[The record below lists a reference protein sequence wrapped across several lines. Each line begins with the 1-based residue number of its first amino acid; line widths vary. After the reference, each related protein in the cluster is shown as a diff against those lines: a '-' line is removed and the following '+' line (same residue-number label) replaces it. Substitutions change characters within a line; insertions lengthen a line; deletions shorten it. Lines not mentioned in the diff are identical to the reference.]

1 MNPMALMAYLDAQNK
16 SKQKQ
21 NEQKNTFAQQM
32 MQQQLGM
39 AQTGME
45 LRDKAVARTQQQ
57 EQFKTSQEAAAA
69 AARLNALQ
77 VAAAE
82 RAAKLAPVQEKQG
95 FYAPLVQP
103 YAAYKSALDAYDAY
117 TKPGATKIKLPS
129 KERALLDAI
138 RTSRSNLVGA
148 REGLGRLAES
158 SGMEGITLADM
169 DKNYPVLPLPI
180 FGAAQTLPGDSGVK
194 KSEVVPGLDSTA
206 APVSGSFPAA
216 STPAPASILDTG
228 LPAAQQ
234 VAMGRPTL
242 GMPPSAFAPP
252 PPPPPL
258 SLAGFM
264 MSPGAI
270 GVNPSMVGAVKPPV
284 NPAAKAVAPVAV
296 KPQAPPPPLIPKYGE
311 SLQAFNRRVDAI
323 RAAENNISWS
333 DLDEPEQTKVD
344 AVVGTMVKEVMD
356 TFVPQPWDAKAT
368 GREHAQRSADDFFA
382 HGTSEAMVR
391 RLLAKYAVGDF
402 SVMKSVILDRFVN
415 AFSEFNLPPVLQER
429 LLKQAKDVLDVKE
442 SEDKLTTAAANRV
455 YARNADTRAGRAD
468 ARAALSSQQDLSKGA
483 LELDV
488 SKKTQ
493 AARIKQ
499 LNAQAD
505 EAVTNSNIATRT
517 LAKMDREAAEG
528 KTVNY
533 VAKWGSAQKLYKDVV
548 SEPVNKVVDSLFE
561 TVKLRLQGT
570 LQSRDT
576 VGRTQL
582 QSQLDKLAQVRA
594 RLVSGPPDGYV
605 SMINNNQPG
614 AYALLQDHFA
624 GILSDVKADPNLA
637 PFFNSISNSSGGS
650 NTPGGG
656 N

>member
-21 NEQKNTFAQQM
+21 NEQQNTFAQQM

-57 EQFKTSQEAAAA
+57 ESFKTSQEAAAA

-82 RAAKLAPVQEKQG
+82 RAAKLAPVEEKKG

-103 YAAYKSALDAYDAY
+103 YAAYTSALDSYKAYIDPKN
-117 TKPGATKIKLPS
+117 TKVKLPS

-180 FGAAQTLPGDSGVK
+180 FGAAQTLPGEAGVR
-194 KSEVVPGLDSTA
+194 KSEVAPRLDPTA
-206 APVSGSFPAA
+206 APAPGSFPTA
-216 STPAPASILDTG
+216 SAPASASILDTG

-242 GMPPSAFAPP
+242 GMPPSAFAPAQQP
-252 PPPPPL
+252 FPS

-270 GVNPSMVGAVKPPV
+270 GVNPSMMGAVKPPV
-284 NPAAKAVAPVAV
+284 KPAAQAVAPVAV
-296 KPQAPPPPLIPKYGE
+296 KPQAPPAPLIPKYGE
-311 SLQAFNRRVDAI
+311 SLQAFTKRVDAI

-344 AVVGTMVKEVMD
+344 SVVGSMVKEVMD
-356 TFVPQPWDAKAT
+356 TFVPQTWDAKAT

-382 HGTSEAMVR
+382 HGTSEAMVK
-391 RLLAKYAVGDF
+391 RLLAKYAVGDS

-415 AFSEFNLPPVLQER
+415 AFSEFNLPPALQER
-429 LLKQAKDVLDVKE
+429 LVKQAKDVLDVKE
-442 SEDKLTTAAANRV
+442 TEDKLTTAAANRV
-455 YARNADTRAGRAD
+455 YARNADARAGRTEARSQGMHNVEKAGKELALRQANETYRAD
-468 ARAALSSQQDLSKGA
+468 IK
-483 LELDV
+483 
-488 SKKTQ
+488 
-493 AARIKQ
+493 RI
-499 LNAQAD
+499 NAQAE
-505 EAVTNSNIATRT
+505 EAVTNSKIASQQ
-517 LAKMDREAAEG
+517 LAKMERDVTEG
-528 KTVNY
+528 KKVNY
-533 VAKWGSAQKLYKDVV
+533 LSVWGSAEKLLNQVV
-548 SEPVNKVVDSLFE
+548 NDPINKVVDSLSE
-561 TVKLRLQGT
+561 NVKLRLQSALSSNQDGSARS
-570 LQSRDT
+570 LRD
-576 VGRTQL
+576 
-582 QSQLDKLAQVRA
+582 QLDLLSTVKA
-594 RLVSGPPDGYV
+594 RLLAPPKNYI
-605 SMINNNQPG
+605 SSINNNSPG
-614 AYALLQDHFA
+614 AYALLEQHKAD
-624 GILSDVKADPNLA
+624 ILKDVKMNPNLA
-637 PFFNSISNSSGGS
+637 PFFREIL
-650 NTPGGG
+650 NTTGGG
-656 N
+656 AMPGANK